1 MFSLTPENVFLNS
14 SSVIDG
20 VRFEIKAVWLSGKS
34 LFFFEGGLEIDTLIV
49 LPPNSVWSNARDF
62 LANSSSVNSI

>member
-49 LPPNSVWSNARDF
+49 LPPNSV
-62 LANSSSVNSI
+62 